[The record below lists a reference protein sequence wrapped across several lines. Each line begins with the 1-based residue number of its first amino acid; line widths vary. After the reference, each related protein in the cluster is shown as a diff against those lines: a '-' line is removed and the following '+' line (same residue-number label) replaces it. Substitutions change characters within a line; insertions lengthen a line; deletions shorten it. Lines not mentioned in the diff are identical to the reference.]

1 MIAAALSKD
10 EKLTDEDRK
19 MLEEARKYPITF
31 DEDSPEL
38 IPEMEKAFRL
48 ATKIAENVARQ
59 FRTDAIHDKKYQSG
73 VKRT

>member
-38 IPEMEKAFRL
+38 TAEMEKAFRL
-48 ATKIAENVARQ
+48 ATKNSR
-59 FRTDAIHDKKYQSG
+59 
-73 VKRT
+73 KRCKAVSD